1 MAQNLERKTEMILH
15 QKPIWKGMIALSIPI
30 FLVNI
35 LRTLHDVVDGFFLGQ
50 VPGTDAGG
58 TAIATYM
65 QSAVGITWS
74 VYFIFISLGVGLSV
88 AGNALIGQFVGK
100 KDPVGS
106 KKYASNVIM
115 MSFALG
121 IIFNIFLYLSTPV
134 LMKLIGAEGLTLD
147 YSITY
152 LRTRSFEMPFLFLSF
167 GFSAVRQAS
176 GDTLTPVLISTIS
189 IVVNIIL
196 TWWMVSILNMGV
208 FGAAFSTVIGNFAM
222 VPFMLY
228 FLIRPKN
235 GIKVRINK
243 DAFDPGIMRHLLKVA
258 LPASAS
264 QAFQALGFVIINI
277 FILSYGP
284 AVSAAYYVGNRIN
297 SLIMFPVSA
306 VSSILAIYIAQ
317 NIGAGNIPRA
327 KEAFRTCMILVVSM
341 MTAGMLFIIPFR
353 MDLVAIFN
361 ADPLTIEYAAE
372 YTLFLHLGLPLM
384 GIFQTFLSTFQGSGD
399 TKYSMYMAITRL
411 WIIRIPLVLGLMYFT
426 DLGPTGVWY
435 AMLISNIVIVFVGW
449 YFYTKIKFLP
459 KIRSMNVETEK
470 ALV

>member
-1 MAQNLERKTEMILH
+1 MAQNLERKSEMILH
-15 QKPIWKGMIALSIPI
+15 QKPIWQGMISLSIPI

-35 LRTLHDVVDGFFLGQ
+35 LKTLHDVVDGFFLGR
-50 VPGTDAGG
+50 VPGTDSGG
-58 TAIATYM
+58 TALATYM

-88 AGNALIGQFVGK
+88 AGNALIGQYVGK

-106 KKYASNVIM
+106 KKYASNVVM

-121 IIFNIFLYLSTPV
+121 ILFNLILYVTTPT
-134 LMKLIGAEGLTLD
+134 LMKLMGADGLTLQ

-167 GFSAVRQAS
+167 GFQAVRQAS
-176 GDTLTPVLISTIS
+176 GDTVTPVLISAVS
-189 IVVNIIL
+189 IVVNIVL

-208 FGAAFSTVIGNFAM
+208 FGAALSTVIGNLAM
-222 VPFMLY
+222 VPLMLY
-228 FLIRPKN
+228 FFIKPKN
-235 GIKVRINK
+235 GIKVAINK
-243 DAFDPGIMRHLLKVA
+243 DAFDPDTMKHLLKVA

-264 QAFQALGFVIINI
+264 QAFQALGFVIINT

-341 MTAGMLFIIPFR
+341 MTLGMLFIIPFR

-399 TKYSMYMAITRL
+399 TKYSLYMAITRL
-411 WIIRIPLVLGLMYFT
+411 WIIRIPLVIGLMYLT

-435 AMLISNIVIVFVGW
+435 AMLFSNVIIVFVGW

-459 KIRSMNVETEK
+459 KIRSMNVETEE